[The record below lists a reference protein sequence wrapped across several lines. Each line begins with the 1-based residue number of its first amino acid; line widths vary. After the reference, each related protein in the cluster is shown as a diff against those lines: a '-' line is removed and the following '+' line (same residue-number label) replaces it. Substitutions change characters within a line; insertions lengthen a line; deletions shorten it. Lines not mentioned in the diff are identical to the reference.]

1 MMGTVETLVSL
12 LDIFPGCADFT
23 VGIKMPDGRIVDFD
37 IVFDPDSKSV
47 LLCVE

>member
-1 MMGTVETLVSL
+1 MGTVESLVAL

-37 IVFDPDSKSV
+37 IVFDPKDKTV

>member
-1 MMGTVETLVSL
+1 MGTVESLVAL

-23 VGIKMPDGRIVDFD
+23 VGIKIGDKIVDFD